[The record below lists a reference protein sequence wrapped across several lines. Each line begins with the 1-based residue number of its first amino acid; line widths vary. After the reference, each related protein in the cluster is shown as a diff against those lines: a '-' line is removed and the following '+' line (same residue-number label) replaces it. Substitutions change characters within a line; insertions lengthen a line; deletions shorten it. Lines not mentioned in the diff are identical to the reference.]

1 VRLRVWR
8 VVEVRGLQV
17 NPLPRLYFTRR
28 AAARKRDRLQAQ
40 AMRDVPRHVRYGL
53 RYELARAASC

>member
-40 AMRDVPRHVRYGL
+40 ALRDVPPHVRFGL
-53 RYELARAASC
+53 RYELSKASAC